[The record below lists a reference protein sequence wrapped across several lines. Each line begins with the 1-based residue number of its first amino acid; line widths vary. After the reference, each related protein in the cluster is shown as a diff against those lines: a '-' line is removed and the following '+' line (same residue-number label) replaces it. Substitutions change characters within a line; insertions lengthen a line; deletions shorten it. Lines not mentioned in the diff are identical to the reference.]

1 MTRLRTGFL
10 SDQSVLDRCPEE
22 NSIPFNKMNLAA
34 RSGAKISFPQKA
46 GFMYQNLPIPHAQ
59 KESLINEFV
68 LRSQKQLPLKISAM
82 QYSTLSLD
90 KVGALTNQ
98 TQNGNYVSK
107 DILEALIERFNDKQQ
122 LTQND
127 LIQKTNDLIQKTKQ
141 HQVSEHMLKFS
152 GLRNRKD
159 RNDAL
164 MNIYDKLDA
173 DGKTDV
179 WKLFSATDEND
190 FIKLITDKN
199 HKNHP
204 KKDDIINIT
213 GQYLSDIVNSDATI
227 DIGDIL
233 SNSRLL
239 GSPS

>member
-90 KVGALTNQ
+90 KVGALTTQ
-98 TQNGNYVSK
+98 TQNGSNVSNDVLQSLMNSLNQSQQQLNQSQTNLIQQTK
-107 DILEALIERFNDKQQ
+107 HLQVSQHMHTFVGLRDRNRRNNALINLYKE
-122 LTQND
+122 
-127 LIQKTNDLIQKTKQ
+127 
-141 HQVSEHMLKFS
+141 
-152 GLRNRKD
+152 
-159 RNDAL
+159 
-164 MNIYDKLDA
+164 LDA
-173 DGKTDV
+173 NGKKDV
-179 WKLFSATDEND
+179 WTVFSATDEND
-190 FIKLITDKN
+190 FMKTITDINYTKY
-199 HKNHP
+199 P
-204 KKDDIINIT
+204 QKDAFINLT
-213 GQYLSDIVNSDATI
+213 EMVLSDIVNSDATI